1 MKIFLRVTLCITIIA
16 FSISLPQ
23 CALGMPLWQ
32 HAAICDQCSNPSVA
46 ITQIGITWIYQV
58 TLDSFKQNTATRCPK
73 CPPRHAHVHALLTYG
88 DLKPPWIVF
97 VHDCIARGISSQDR
111 PALPNISSL
120 ASTSCASL
128 CYTQGGLPS
137 SHHNSRFSTFAS
149 WNRIHDDSTPRMLPL
164 NHINSTPDHDPDKH

>member
-58 TLDSFKQNTATRCPK
+58 TLDSFKQNTATCCPN
-73 CPPRHAHVHALLTYG
+73 CPPRHAHVHALLTY
-88 DLKPPWIVF
+88 D
-97 VHDCIARGISSQDR
+97 DS
-111 PALPNISSL
+111 
-120 ASTSCASL
+120 
-128 CYTQGGLPS
+128 S
-137 SHHNSRFSTFAS
+137 SHRGSFSLFSARLIFPVFSAAATAQASHTISCGRYTLPRFQKHATCTFH
-149 WNRIHDDSTPRMLPL
+149 IPRGRHVS
-164 NHINSTPDHDPDKH
+164 HIIYNPCCHHIVKYK